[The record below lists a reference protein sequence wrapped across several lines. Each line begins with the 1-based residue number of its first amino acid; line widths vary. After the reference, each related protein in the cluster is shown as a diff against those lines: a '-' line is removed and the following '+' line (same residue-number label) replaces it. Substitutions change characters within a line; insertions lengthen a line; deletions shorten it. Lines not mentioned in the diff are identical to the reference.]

1 MAERLERGTR
11 PSAFTPTS
19 IAIVVVAVFLAF
31 VLRDAFETAHTV
43 IGWVVACSIVAM
55 LVDPLVGRVDRF
67 LPRWLSVI
75 LVLLALVVV
84 VAGVAL
90 GLANDVVTSLEE
102 LEAAAPEAAASLEER
117 FGWAADVGLEDRVRT
132 FIDDLRA
139 QVRSDA
145 LSFASESV
153 PTYFV
158 TGILML
164 FILGYGRRYV
174 ASFIDQFDAAR
185 RPRMRQVI
193 SGASRRS
200 ERYLLIT
207 LAHGVVN
214 GALAWLVFNS
224 IDLRAALSLSVAVGV
239 FTLLPLVGVLLGGLP
254 AILLAF
260 GLDGWPAGLIVL
272 SALVVLQVIEAVLVR
287 PRVDTATV
295 RLGPT
300 VPVIVALLGFE
311 LYGIG
316 GAVYGVALA
325 VVGLAFLDQ
334 LGAPA
339 QLPIASSPSGSSP
352 EQPQISAT

>member
-19 IAIVVVAVFLAF
+19 IAIVVGAVFLAF
-31 VLRDAFETAHTV
+31 VLSDAFEVAHTI
-43 IGWVVACSIVAM
+43 IGWVVACSVVAM
-55 LVDPLVGRVDRF
+55 LVDPLVGWVDRF
-67 LPRWLSVI
+67 LPRGLSII
-75 LVLLALVVV
+75 LVLLAMILV
-84 VAGVAL
+84 VAGVAI
-90 GLANDVVTSLEE
+90 GLANDVATSLEE

-117 FGWAADVGLEDRVRT
+117 YAWAADVDLEQRT
-132 FIDDLRA
+132 RDFIDDIRQRVRA
-139 QVRSDA
+139 DA
-145 LSFASESV
+145 LALASESV

-193 SGASRRS
+193 RGASRRS

-224 IDLRAALSLSVAVGV
+224 IGLKAALSLAVAVGV
-239 FTLLPLVGVLLGGLP
+239 FTLLPLVGVLIGGLP

-260 GLDGWPAGLIVL
+260 GLDGWREGLIVL
-272 SALVVLQVIEAVLVR
+272 AALVVLQVIEAVLVR
-287 PRVDTATV
+287 PRVDSATV

-300 VPVIVALLGFE
+300 VPIIVALLGFE

-325 VVGLAFLDQ
+325 VVGLAALDE
-334 LGAPA
+334 LGASGQPA
-339 QLPIASSPSGSSP
+339 PAASGQSG
-352 EQPQISAT
+352 